1 MVRSGADPRLLA
13 PAIRSLVQSV
23 DRDQPIE
30 RIQTMEQVIRDSV
43 ARPRFQMLVVGAFA
57 GLALLLALAGI
68 AIGLA
73 GALEATRILA
83 RFLFGVKPTD
93 PGTFAAVS
101 LLLLVVAAAAG
112 FIPAR
117 RAGRVD
123 PIAAPKCE

>member
-1 MVRSGADPRLLA
+1 M
-13 PAIRSLVQSV
+13 
-23 DRDQPIE
+23 
-30 RIQTMEQVIRDSV
+30 IRDSV